1 MSASRS
7 DTGKLVQLVED
18 KHLHHTPYGVPFAI
32 VPCGDARRA
41 IPIESEEFNQWLTR
55 TVWNQTNEASKSA
68 AVSEAQHIL
77 AAKARFDG
85 TEQPLCVRVGSYGE
99 AIYLDLMDDSGTVVK
114 VTAERW
120 SLITDS
126 PVHFRKPQGQLA
138 LPVPEHNGD
147 VEALRPFLNA
157 DSDDDFRLI
166 VGWCLMALNAFGGPY
181 PVLVLQG
188 VQGSAKSTTAR
199 ILRLLLD
206 PHQAPL
212 RGRPQDS
219 RDLMISAHNSWVLA
233 YDNLSGLS
241 AGESDTI
248 ARLATGV
255 GSTSRKLYT
264 DTDEVVIQACRPTI
278 LNGIPAIAT
287 RPDLVSRSIVVH
299 LPEIRD
305 RQRRDEFSLY
315 AAFQEARPAIIGGL
329 LDAVSASLRCVSD
342 VSFEQAPRMAD
353 FARWVV
359 AAEPTLGWPKGSFLG
374 AYRTSQEDAIASTLE
389 TDPVAQAV
397 ISLAGDMGTWQG
409 TPTDLFRILNGRV
422 DPNLRRTRSWPDN
435 VMTLSNR
442 LLRIEPALRSLDV
455 IVERDR
461 AGHSGTRRI
470 TIRAAGF
477 DEEESASFF
486 EDHAGVVETH
496 PPSTREVH
504 LLETPI

>member
-1 MSASRS
+1 LA
-7 DTGKLVQLVED
+7 Q
-18 KHLHHTPYGVPFAI
+18 
-32 VPCGDARRA
+32 
-41 IPIESEEFNQWLTR
+41 FNQWLTR
-55 TVWNQTNEASKSA
+55 TLWNQTNEASKSA
-68 AVSEAQHIL
+68 ASREAQHIL

-85 TEQPLCVRVGSYGE
+85 AEKRLSVRVGTDGE

-114 VTAERW
+114 VTAQGW

-126 PVHFRKPQGQLA
+126 PVHFRKPKGQLA

-157 DSDDDFRLI
+157 ASDDDFRLI
-166 VGWCLMALNAFGGPY
+166 VGWCLMALNPFGGPY

-233 YDNLSGLS
+233 YDNRSGLS

-248 ARLATGV
+248 ARLATGI

-264 DTDEVVIQACRPTI
+264 DTDEVVIQACRPAI
-278 LNGIPAIAT
+278 LNGIAAIAT
-287 RPDLVSRSIVVH
+287 RPDLLSRSIVVH

-305 RQRRDEFSLY
+305 RQRKAESSLY
-315 AAFQEARPAIIGGL
+315 DAFEEARPTILGGL
-329 LDAVSASLRCVSD
+329 LDALSASLGCVAS
-342 VSFEQAPRMAD
+342 VQFEKAPRMAD

-359 AAEPTLGWPKGSFLG
+359 AAESTLGWPEESFLK
-374 AYRTSQEDAIASTLE
+374 AYQANQKDAIDSTLE

-397 ISLAGDMGTWQG
+397 ISLAGDRGEWEG
-409 TPTDLFRILNGRV
+409 TPTELFAVLNNR
-422 DPNLRRTRSWPDN
+422 LAQRRQRTRFWPDN

-442 LLRIEPALRSLDV
+442 LLRIEPALRSLGV
-455 IVERDR
+455 IVEHNR
-461 AGHSGTRRI
+461 AGHSGKRLI
-470 TIRAAGF
+470 TIRAEAF
-477 DEEESASFF
+477 DEEVLL
-486 EDHAGVVETH
+486 DDDAGVTEDS
-496 PPSTREVH
+496 PSFS
-504 LLETPI
+504 